1 MPHRFEQLSPLV
13 YLIEAA
19 LLGLAAGYKVA
30 EATCLALT
38 EQDWSKLLGP
48 QGFTVGLILAVIVL
62 WGNGI
67 ARERNETKRREKE
80 ESNETK
86 RREKEEASREA
97 RHRETLA
104 LQRENSEKLMN
115 LSVEAI
121 KAKGMMV
128 AAFNNLVEEL
138 EGRPCSAFKSN
149 LTRVESDKP
158 EMQ

>member
-13 YLIEAA
+13 YLVEAA

-80 ESNETK
+80 E
-86 RREKEEASREA
+86 ASREA
-97 RHRETLA
+97 RHKETLR

-158 EMQ
+158 DMQ

>member
-13 YLIEAA
+13 YLVEAA

-80 ESNETK
+80 E
-86 RREKEEASREA
+86 ASREA
-97 RHRETLA
+97 RHKETLR

>member
-80 ESNETK
+80 E
-86 RREKEEASREA
+86 ASREA
-97 RHRETLA
+97 RHKETLR

-128 AAFNNLVEEL
+128 AAFNTLVEEL

-158 EMQ
+158 DMQ

>member
-1 MPHRFEQLSPLV
+1 MPHRFDQLSPLV
-13 YLIEAA
+13 YLVEAA

-80 ESNETK
+80 E
-86 RREKEEASREA
+86 ASREA

-128 AAFNNLVEEL
+128 AAFNTLVEEL

>member
-13 YLIEAA
+13 YLVEAA

-80 ESNETK
+80 E
-86 RREKEEASREA
+86 ASRDA
-97 RHRETLA
+97 RHKETLR

>member
-13 YLIEAA
+13 YLVEAA

-80 ESNETK
+80 E
-86 RREKEEASREA
+86 ASREA
-97 RHRETLA
+97 RHKETLS

-158 EMQ
+158 ETQ

>member
-13 YLIEAA
+13 YLVEAA

-80 ESNETK
+80 E
-86 RREKEEASREA
+86 ASREA
-97 RHRETLA
+97 RHKETIR

-128 AAFNNLVEEL
+128 AAFNTLVEEL

-158 EMQ
+158 DMQ

>member
-13 YLIEAA
+13 YLVEAA

-80 ESNETK
+80 E
-86 RREKEEASREA
+86 ASREA
-97 RHRETLA
+97 RHKETLR

-128 AAFNNLVEEL
+128 AAFNTLVEEL

>member
-13 YLIEAA
+13 YLVEAA
-19 LLGLAAGYKVA
+19 LLGIAAGYKVA

-80 ESNETK
+80 E
-86 RREKEEASREA
+86 ASREA
-97 RHRETLA
+97 RHKETLR

-149 LTRVESDKP
+149 LTRLESDKP

>member
-48 QGFTVGLILAVIVL
+48 QGFTVGLIFAVIVL

-67 ARERNETKRREKE
+67 VRER
-80 ESNETK
+80 NETK

-97 RHRETLA
+97 RHRETLG
-104 LQRENSEKLMN
+104 LQRENSEKLMQ

-138 EGRPCSAFKSN
+138 EGRPCSAFKSS

-158 EMQ
+158 ETQ

>member
-13 YLIEAA
+13 YLVEAA

-48 QGFTVGLILAVIVL
+48 QGFTVGLIFAVIVL

-67 ARERNETKRREKE
+67 VRER
-80 ESNETK
+80 NETK

-97 RHRETLA
+97 RHRETLG
-104 LQRENSEKLMN
+104 LQRENSEKLMQ

>member
-13 YLIEAA
+13 YLVEAA

-80 ESNETK
+80 E
-86 RREKEEASREA
+86 ASREA
-97 RHRETLA
+97 RHKETLR

-128 AAFNNLVEEL
+128 AAFNTLVEEL

-149 LTRVESDKP
+149 LTRLESDKP

>member
-13 YLIEAA
+13 YLVEAA

-38 EQDWSKLLGP
+38 EQDWSTLLGP

-80 ESNETK
+80 E
-86 RREKEEASREA
+86 ASREA
-97 RHRETLA
+97 RHRETLG
-104 LQRENSEKLMN
+104 LQRENSEKLMQ

>member
-80 ESNETK
+80 E
-86 RREKEEASREA
+86 ASREA
-97 RHRETLA
+97 RHKETLR

-158 EMQ
+158 ETQ